1 MSNRRFNWF
10 LAGTAALLLGLA
22 LQPAY
27 AHGFGQRYDLPVP
40 LYLYV
45 SGAGLAVALS
55 FAAIGYFLR
64 GQRGRGSY
72 PTFNLLQL
80 RAGRLLAH
88 PVLLLAIRTA
98 SVALFLLTVAAGA
111 LGSQAPIENLAPTMV
126 WILWWVGIAYVSA
139 LLGNVWALI
148 NPLQI
153 IFDWADALYR
163 RFNPGDQL
171 SLELSYPEKLGVWPS
186 FILFFIFAW
195 VELVY
200 PNSATPRNIAFY
212 IVAYSMVTW
221 TGMVIYGKE
230 VWLSKGEAFSVVFG
244 LLARFAPSEVRVQ
257 DPAGCK
263 ACPAQC
269 EAFSDGCVDCYRC
282 FALGDETSRRLN
294 IRPFGAGLLR
304 DQAASPSLLA
314 LVVLVLSTVTFD
326 GFTATPVWV
335 DIVSALLP
343 MFDFLGG
350 NRVTGVETMGLLAF
364 PALFLLVYSAFSLA
378 MASASGS
385 VIPAQTLA
393 RLFVFSLV
401 PIALA
406 YHLAHFL
413 SFLLIQGQLIIP
425 LASDPFGYGWDLL
438 GTAEFNPNI
447 AIVGARFAWITSV
460 ISIVAGHVIAVYVAH
475 AVALKRL
482 PHRAAAL
489 RSQYPMLVLMVGY
502 TMVSLWI
509 LAQPITE
516 FRGS

>member
-1 MSNRRFNWF
+1 
-10 LAGTAALLLGLA
+10 
-22 LQPAY
+22 
-27 AHGFGQRYDLPVP
+27 
-40 LYLYV
+40 
-45 SGAGLAVALS
+45 
-55 FAAIGYFLR
+55 
-64 GQRGRGSY
+64 
-72 PTFNLLQL
+72 
-80 RAGRLLAH
+80 
-88 PVLLLAIRTA
+88 
-98 SVALFLLTVAAGA
+98 
-111 LGSQAPIENLAPTMV
+111 MV

-139 LLGNVWALI
+139 LLGNVWTLI
-148 NPLQI
+148 NPLKT

-163 RFNPGDQL
+163 RLNPGDQL
-171 SLELSYPEKLGVWPS
+171 SLGHSYPEKLGVWPS

-195 VELVY
+195 IELVY

-212 IVAYSMVTW
+212 VVAYSMVTW

-244 LLARFAPSEVRVQ
+244 LLARFAPSEVKVQ
-257 DPAGCK
+257 DTDAG
-263 ACPAQC
+263 
-269 EAFSDGCVDCYRC
+269 
-282 FALGDETSRRLN
+282 ETSHQFN

-343 MFDFLGG
+343 LFDFLGA
-350 NRVTGVETMGLLAF
+350 NRVTGVETAGLLAF
-364 PALFLLVYSAFSLA
+364 PALFLLVYWVFSLA

-385 VIPAQTLA
+385 AVPAQMLA

-438 GTAEFNPNI
+438 GTAEFSANI

-475 AVALKRL
+475 VVALKRL
-482 PHRAAAL
+482 PNRTAAL
-489 RSQYPMLVLMVGY
+489 RSQYPMLVLMVSY

-516 FRGS
+516 FTGS

>member
-1 MSNRRFNWF
+1 M
-10 LAGTAALLLGLA
+10 
-22 LQPAY
+22 
-27 AHGFGQRYDLPVP
+27 
-40 LYLYV
+40 
-45 SGAGLAVALS
+45 
-55 FAAIGYFLR
+55 
-64 GQRGRGSY
+64 
-72 PTFNLLQL
+72 
-80 RAGRLLAH
+80 
-88 PVLLLAIRTA
+88 
-98 SVALFLLTVAAGA
+98 AAGA

-148 NPLQI
+148 NPLKI
-153 IFDWADALYR
+153 IFEWADALYR
-163 RFNPGDQL
+163 RLNPGDQL
-171 SLELSYPEKLGVWPS
+171 SLGLSYPVKLGVWPS

-195 VELVY
+195 IELVY
-200 PNSATPRNIAFY
+200 PNSSTPRNIAFY

-244 LLARFAPSEVRVQ
+244 LLARFAPTEVKLQ
-257 DPAGCK
+257 DTDAGDTFR
-263 ACPAQC
+263 Q
-269 EAFSDGCVDCYRC
+269 
-282 FALGDETSRRLN
+282 LN

-335 DIVSALLP
+335 DILSALLP
-343 MFDFLGG
+343 LFDFLGA
-350 NRVTGVETMGLLAF
+350 NRVTGVETVGLLAF
-364 PALFLLVYSAFSLA
+364 PALFLLVYWAFSLA
-378 MASASGS
+378 MASVSAS
-385 VIPAQTLA
+385 VVPAQMLA

-425 LASDPFGYGWDLL
+425 LASDPFGYGWNLL
-438 GTAEFNPNI
+438 STAEFSPNI
-447 AIVGARFAWITSV
+447 AIVGARFAWIISV

-475 AVALKRL
+475 VVALKRL
-482 PHRAAAL
+482 PNRAAAL
-489 RSQYPMLVLMVGY
+489 RSQYPMLVLMVCY

-509 LAQPITE
+509 LAQPVTE
-516 FRGS
+516 FTGS